1 MTQGS
6 QVGFGLWLTAGL
18 RPGTSSEVPSVFD
31 WTITGFFPPSTS
43 QESGKVDVF
52 PADHSDLT
60 HCEHQLI
67 SQAGGGSGI
76 GGEFPTS

>member
-1 MTQGS
+1 M
-6 QVGFGLWLTAGL
+6 
-18 RPGTSSEVPSVFD
+18 FD

-67 SQAGGGSGI
+67 SQAGGRSGV